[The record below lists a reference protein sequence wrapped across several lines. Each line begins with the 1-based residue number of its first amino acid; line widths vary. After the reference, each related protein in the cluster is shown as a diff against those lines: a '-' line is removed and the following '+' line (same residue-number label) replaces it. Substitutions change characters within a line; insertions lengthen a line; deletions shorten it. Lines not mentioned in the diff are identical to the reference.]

1 MYKSKDFI
9 FTVGKKWMEH
19 NFSVWNYNFCLNV
32 CPYVQW
38 LWKLIQ
44 WLVRDWNVWQ
54 DYSSFVN
61 EIKDDKMV
69 YITCASFELLE
80 VSKPKMHQETSIY
93 KTLPCHVWER
103 LFWRKIFGGQKWG
116 KCVWQRSVCIM
127 TCSAKNEW
135 KSSTSHQKRSDWGPK
150 CRGNKL
156 PNLSLNV

>member
-1 MYKSKDFI
+1 MNGTQF
-9 FTVGKKWMEH
+9 
-19 NFSVWNYNFCLNV
+19 FCMKLQFCFNV
-32 CPYVQW
+32 CPSVQW
-38 LWKLIQ
+38 LWNLIL

-135 KSSTSHQKRSDWGPK
+135 KSSTSHQKWSDWGPK
-150 CRGNKL
+150 GRGNKL
-156 PNLSLNV
+156 PNISLNV